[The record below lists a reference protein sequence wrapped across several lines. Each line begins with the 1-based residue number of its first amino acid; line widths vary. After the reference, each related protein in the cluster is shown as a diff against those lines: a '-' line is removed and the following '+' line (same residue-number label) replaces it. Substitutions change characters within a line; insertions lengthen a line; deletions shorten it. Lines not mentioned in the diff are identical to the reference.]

1 MTVWLDRLAR
11 HARSIVLIVAGL
23 LAGGALV
30 TVLGLPGVGWP
41 VYSLGHVGMLLA
53 VPAIGG
59 AYRASLPQVG
69 WLWLGMAFIGFLLGL
84 AVVATTWGHYLRDPG
99 LQEVVL
105 ARQVL
110 PIGTYAGV
118 VAWLGMALF
127 GLVAISPTDVPRGG
141 AITLLGAAI
150 LIVAAELGLLAAYV
164 WALAIVLA
172 AVGLVWLAPLPLDE
186 VVAEERVTRPIS
198 PQAG

>member
-11 HARSIVLIVAGL
+11 RARPSVLIVAGL

-30 TVLGLPGVGWP
+30 TVLGLPAVGWP
-41 VYSLGHVGMLLA
+41 VYSLGHLSMLLA

-59 AYRASLPQVG
+59 AYRPSLPQVA
-69 WLWLGMAFIGFLLGL
+69 WVWLGMAFVGFLLGL
-84 AVVATTWGHYLRDPG
+84 AVVATTWDHYMRDPG

-105 ARQVL
+105 ARQIL
-110 PIGTYAGV
+110 PIGMYAGV

-127 GLVAISPTDVPRGG
+127 GLVALSASDVPRGG
-141 AITLLGAAI
+141 AITLLVAAV

-186 VVAEERVTRPIS
+186 AVAEERLTRPIS